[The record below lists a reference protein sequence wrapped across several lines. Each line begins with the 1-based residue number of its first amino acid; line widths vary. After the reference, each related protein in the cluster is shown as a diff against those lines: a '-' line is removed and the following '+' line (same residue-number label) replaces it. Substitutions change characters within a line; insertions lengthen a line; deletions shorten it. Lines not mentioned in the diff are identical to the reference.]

1 MDNVKNGQC
10 QEWTMSRMNNVKN
23 GQCQEWTM
31 SRMNNVKNGQCQ
43 EWTMSR
49 MDNAKNGQCQ
59 EWTMSSMDNVK
70 NGQCRDT
77 CNIRHTSQD
86 ILKKAMQKTKKI
98 SNPDFTKNP
107 GSLELSLSYYLK
119 SCRRVYILLMLKF
132 MYTGK
137 RSQSLV

>member
-10 QEWTMSRMNNVKN
+10 QEWTMSRMDNVKN

-31 SRMNNVKNGQCQ
+31 SRMENVKNEQCQEWTICQ

-49 MDNAKNGQCQ
+49 
-59 EWTMSSMDNVK
+59 MDNVK

-77 CNIRHTSQD
+77 CNIRNTSQD
-86 ILKKAMQKTKKI
+86 ILKKTMQKTKKI

>member
-1 MDNVKNGQC
+1 VPNVACVSALSIRKSERA
-10 QEWTMSRMNNVKN
+10 QEWTMSRMDNVKN
-23 GQCQEWTM
+23 E
-31 SRMNNVKNGQCQ
+31 QCQ

-49 MDNAKNGQCQ
+49 MDNVKNEQCQ
-59 EWTMSSMDNVK
+59 EWKMSRMNNVKNGQYVK

-86 ILKKAMQKTKKI
+86 ILKKTMQKTKKI

-107 GSLELSLSYYLK
+107 GSLVLSLSYYLK

-132 MYTGK
+132 MYTGT
-137 RSQSLV
+137 STAQ

>member
-1 MDNVKNGQC
+1 
-10 QEWTMSRMNNVKN
+10 MNNVKN
-23 GQCQEWTM
+23 GQY
-31 SRMNNVKNGQCQ
+31 
-43 EWTMSR
+43 
-49 MDNAKNGQCQ
+49 
-59 EWTMSSMDNVK
+59 VK

-86 ILKKAMQKTKKI
+86 ILKKTMQKTKKI